1 MSSMKR
7 QPTLICG
14 ELTRCPKKN
23 ETNSKLVSSLSLL
36 HAVLFLELVYASAGV
51 YQLLLARE
59 IRMALVANFYFDDVG
74 ILGRTGLESS
84 ATSTYNSR
92 FMIIG
97 MYTLFHCR
105 LPRFIFGLCPCVPTY
120 FTIMRKNSQAICITL
135 VRKLHLQLS
144 FPMLRARICLLLA
157 CSFRR
162 ESNILLRR
170 YIRRRTPY
178 PR

>member
-1 MSSMKR
+1 MALVANFYFDDVATFVVFGVIVLQSLPKIQQSLRVFHEAAIKHNLWRAYLM
-7 QPTLICG
+7 PT
-14 ELTRCPKKN
+14 KKN

-36 HAVLFLELVYASAGV
+36 HAVLFLELVHASAGV

-74 ILGRTGLESS
+74 ILGCTGLESS

-92 FMIIG
+92 FMIIW

-105 LPRFIFGLCPCVPTY
+105 LPRFIFGLCPCVPNY

-135 VRKLHLQLS
+135 VRKLHRQ
-144 FPMLRARICLLLA
+144 
-157 CSFRR
+157 
-162 ESNILLRR
+162 
-170 YIRRRTPY
+170 
-178 PR
+178 